1 MSVLVEVQ
9 TALATWTTRD
19 GTDAQG
25 GAAGC
30 HGLARSRHLRERL
43 EQLAAVAA
51 YRKLVKVLDESYPDI
66 HP

>member
-1 MSVLVEVQ
+1 MATWMVEVRL
-9 TALATWTTRD
+9 TKTS
-19 GTDAQG
+19 
-25 GAAGC
+25 
-30 HGLARSRHLRERL
+30 GLPPESKIKRL